1 MNKLYVGNISYD
13 TTSKDL
19 ISLFSEY
26 GEVLEAMI
34 LIDKNTGKSKGFG
47 FVSFVT
53 PEEASAALALNGV
66 EHQGRRLVVQPA
78 RENI

>member
-19 ISLFSEY
+19 ISLFSKY

-66 EHQGRRLVVQPA
+66 EHQGRSLVVQPA
-78 RENI
+78 RENT